1 MSDTKMLKTKL
12 QRELDLV
19 RAMREEVD
27 LQATLA
33 HAEARS
39 SWARLD
45 QRLQLAQEEIDRIDE
60 HAGRPFHAI
69 EEASR
74 ALIDEIKHGYERL
87 HRLAPAAHHR

>member
-1 MSDTKMLKTKL
+1 MSDAKMLKHKL

-33 HAEARS
+33 RAEART
-39 SWARLD
+39 SWAHLD

-60 HAGRPFHAI
+60 HAARPFHAI
-69 EEASR
+69 EEDSR

-87 HRLAPAAHHR
+87 RRPAAHRH